1 LWKRPSCFKESKI
14 NLLKIKGIGAF
25 HLQGFNKFE
34 RCFSTVLEEEK
45 FLKKEKIT
53 PILYNSCDYPKT
65 LAFCANAPL
74 VLFQKG
80 KVSWENNR
88 IISVVGTRNPTTRGI
103 DFCKQLI
110 QDLAAYHPIVVSGLA
125 RGIDIVAHKAALDQ
139 KLETVACL
147 AHGLNQI
154 YPKEHSIYVNQ
165 IANQG
170 ALLSEFW
177 STASFEKSNFLKRN

>member
-1 LWKRPSCFKESKI
+1 MWKRPSCFKESKI

-45 FLKKEKIT
+45 FLKKEKII

-80 KVSWENNR
+80 EVSWKNEH
-88 IISVVGTRNPTTRGI
+88 IVSIVGTRNPTSRGI

-110 QDLAAYHPIVVSGLA
+110 NELAAYHPIIVSGFA
-125 RGIDIVAHKAALDQ
+125 KGIDLVAYNTALENHI
-139 KLETVACL
+139 ETVACL
-147 AHGLNQI
+147 GHGLNQI
-154 YPKEHSIYVNQ
+154 YPKEHHSYV
-165 IANQG
+165 
-170 ALLSEFW
+170 
-177 STASFEKSNFLKRN
+177 

>member
-45 FLKKEKIT
+45 FLKKEKII

-65 LAFCANAPL
+65 LAFFANAPL

-80 KVSWENNR
+80 EVSWKNEH
-88 IISVVGTRNPTTRGI
+88 IVSIVGTRNPTSRGI

-110 QDLAAYHPIVVSGLA
+110 NELAVYHPIIVSGFA
-125 RGIDIVAHKAALDQ
+125 KGIDLVAYNTALENHI
-139 KLETVACL
+139 ETVACL
-147 AHGLNQI
+147 GHGLNQI
-154 YPKEHSIYVNQ
+154 YPKEHHSYV
-165 IANQG
+165 
-170 ALLSEFW
+170 
-177 STASFEKSNFLKRN
+177 